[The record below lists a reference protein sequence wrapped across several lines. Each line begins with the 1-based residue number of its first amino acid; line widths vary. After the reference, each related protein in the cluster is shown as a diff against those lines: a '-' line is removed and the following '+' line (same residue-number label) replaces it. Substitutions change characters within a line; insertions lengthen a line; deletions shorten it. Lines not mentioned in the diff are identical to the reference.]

1 MLLFDFKWP
10 FFLAIVKLNFSRI
23 SLLSGVYLKIMS
35 NFSPVC
41 RVQTDNIQLNR
52 CIHMILDKE
61 ERRKTLKFNFIFKLL
76 LFFSY
81 AR

>member
-1 MLLFDFKWP
+1 
-10 FFLAIVKLNFSRI
+10 
-23 SLLSGVYLKIMS
+23 MS

-76 LFFSY
+76 LFFLTLGKPNNRIDLFALRDALKECESKKPIPIY
-81 AR
+81 F